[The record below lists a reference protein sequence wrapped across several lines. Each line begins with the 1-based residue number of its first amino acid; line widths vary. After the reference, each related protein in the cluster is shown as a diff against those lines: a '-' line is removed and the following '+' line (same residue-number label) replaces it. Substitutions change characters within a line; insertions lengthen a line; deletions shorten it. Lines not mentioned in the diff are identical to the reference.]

1 MNRHFL
7 TRLPATGISML
18 ALSDAANA
26 NAGVPM
32 LFVTLPAMILALAP
46 IIVIEAIVIGR
57 TLRSPAIS
65 HARSV
70 TISNAISTIVGI
82 PITWLALVASQ
93 IFSGGSSA
101 HGLSTPMQKFLA
113 VTWQAPWLIP
123 YESELH
129 WMLPAAS
136 LSLLIPFFFASVFI
150 ETPIVSNLE
159 CSHSRSEVKTAVFRA
174 NAVSYALLALL
185 NFMWLLW
192 SIQHGP

>member
-1 MNRHFL
+1 
-7 TRLPATGISML
+7 ML